1 MALTFAALHAQ
12 NNFNE
17 QREKDGEPR
26 NEFQGAPNRI
36 VSRHFFLPSFLSF
49 PFLSFLS
56 SPLSSSPFLFS
67 PLHIFDPA
75 PNSKSSVIGHSK
87 LCTRVERASIETT
100 RAEGTRTIFR
110 LVPSK
115 LQFPRREKDVWWIRT
130 STTMDKRKKWTEG
143 LTISTRTNSRF
154 RIRSKRMGNVACDLD
169 RPVDSFSPFR
179 RRII

>member
-1 MALTFAALHAQ
+1 MA
-12 NNFNE
+12 
-17 QREKDGEPR
+17 
-26 NEFQGAPNRI
+26 NRGTSSKEHRI
-36 VSRHFFLPSFLSF
+36 ESFRATSSFLLSFLSF

-56 SPLSSSPFLFS
+56 SPLFSSPFLFS
-67 PLHIFDPA
+67 PLHIFDPT

-143 LTISTRTNSRF
+143 LTISTRTNTRF
-154 RIRSKRMGNVACDLD
+154 RIRSKRCLRSRSPRRFVFAFLD
-169 RPVDSFSPFR
+169 VE
-179 RRII
+179 